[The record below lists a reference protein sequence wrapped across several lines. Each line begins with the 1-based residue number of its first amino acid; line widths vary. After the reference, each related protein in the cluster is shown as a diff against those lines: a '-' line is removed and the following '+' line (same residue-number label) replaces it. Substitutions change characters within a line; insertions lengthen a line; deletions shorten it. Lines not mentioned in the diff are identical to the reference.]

1 MTAPTVTVDI
11 AEPETATVS
20 GSGAFNIQVGM
31 PEQFDVQIGL
41 AGPTGPQGPRG
52 AASTVPGPTGPT
64 GPTGPQGPQG
74 PTGAVPFTVGATP
87 PASPSIGD
95 VWIDTT

>member
-1 MTAPTVTVDI
+1 VTAPTITVDI

-20 GSGAFNIQVGM
+20 GSGAFNIQVGL

-41 AGPTGPQGPRG
+41 AGPTGPQGPPG
-52 AASTVPGPTGPT
+52 AASTVPGPTGPA
-64 GPTGPQGPQG
+64 GPTG

>member
-1 MTAPTVTVDI
+1 VITPQTITVDI
-11 AEPETATVS
+11 AEPEVVIS
-20 GSGAFNIQVGM
+20 GGSEFDVQVGL

-41 AGPTGPQGPRG
+41 AGPTGP
-52 AASTVPGPTGPT
+52 PGPTGP
-64 GPTGPQGPQG
+64 
-74 PTGAVPFTVGATP
+74 VPFTVAATP

>member
-1 MTAPTVTVDI
+1 VTAPTITVDI

-31 PEQFDVQIGL
+31 PDQFDVQIGL
-41 AGPTGPQGPRG
+41 AGPTGPQGPPG
-52 AASTVPGPTGPT
+52 AI
-64 GPTGPQGPQG
+64 
-74 PTGAVPFTVGATP
+74 PFTVGATP

>member
-1 MTAPTVTVDI
+1 VTAPTITVDI

-20 GSGAFNIQVGM
+20 GSGAFSIEVGL
-31 PEQFDVQIGL
+31 PEQFGVQVGL
-41 AGPTGPQGPRG
+41 AGPTGPQGP
-52 AASTVPGPTGPT
+52 TGPP
-64 GPTGPQGPQG
+64 GV
-74 PTGAVPFTVGATP
+74 VPFTVAATP